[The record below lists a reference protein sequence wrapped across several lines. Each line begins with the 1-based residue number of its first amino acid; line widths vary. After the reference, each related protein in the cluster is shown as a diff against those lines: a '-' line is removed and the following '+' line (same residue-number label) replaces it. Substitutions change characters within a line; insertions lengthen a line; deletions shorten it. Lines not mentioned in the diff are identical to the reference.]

1 MGYYLYKVDSLAVLQ
16 VFDDTSYI
24 LILSSILV
32 ISLVF
37 MFLVRLHKMRDQ
49 FKYSHAILYVIA
61 AFFQETYPEAKLPR
75 GTLKLILMW
84 YLYSMILSYMYMS
97 VLIQKLTI
105 QKYVSPVNTLSD
117 ILDQD
122 LDPLYFEHS
131 GEVTEWPESTD
142 PIQR

>member
-1 MGYYLYKVDSLAVLQ
+1 M
-16 VFDDTSYI
+16 I
-24 LILSSILV
+24 LLSILV

-122 LDPLYFEHS
+122 LAPLNFEHS
-131 GEVTEWPESTD
+131 GEVTEWPQSTD
-142 PIQR
+142 PTRR